1 MHRPPQP
8 NEEAARG
15 AGAAWIGP
23 AMAIL
28 GVLGFSF
35 KAILIKLAYA
45 WAPIDAVTLLA
56 LRMIYATP
64 FFVLMALWSTR
75 RGTPPT
81 GRRDWIAILWLGFIG
96 YYLASLAD
104 FTGLQ
109 YVTAA
114 LERLMLYLYPTI
126 VVVISA
132 IFLKQRI
139 TGRILVALALSY
151 AGILVVFARDLSLA
165 GDSHALWLG
174 GALVFASSL
183 LYALYLVGAGPVIT
197 RLGSLR
203 FIALAMLTSALFV
216 FLQFAATR
224 PMSALSASLR
234 IHLLSL
240 AMAVFSTVLPTFLIA
255 EAIKCIGAN
264 RTSLIGSLG
273 PVFTIALGFWIL
285 GEPVH
290 WIQLGAAALVLSGVT
305 LVTLKPR
312 PNAPRSASAYN

>member
-1 MHRPPQP
+1 MVLGR
-8 NEEAARG
+8 RG
-15 AGAAWIGP
+15 GAPWIGP
-23 AMAIL
+23 AMAIV

-64 FFVLMALWSTR
+64 FFLLMALWSTR
-75 RGTPPT
+75 GRGTPRMV
-81 GRRDWIAILWLGFIG
+81 RRDWIAILWLGFIG
-96 YYLASLAD
+96 YYLASLLD
-104 FTGLQ
+104 FMGLQ

-139 TGRILVALALSY
+139 TGRILLALALSY
-151 AGILVVFARDLSLA
+151 AGILLVFARDLSLA
-165 GDSHALWLG
+165 GDAHALWLG
-174 GALVFASSL
+174 GALVFASSFF
-183 LYALYLVGAGPVIT
+183 YALYLVGAGPVIA

-203 FIALAMLTSALFV
+203 FIALAMLTSAVFV

-224 PMSALSASLR
+224 PVSALVLPVR
-234 IHLLSL
+234 IQLLTL
-240 AMAVFSTVLPTFLIA
+240 AMAVFATVLPTYLIA
-255 EAIKCIGAN
+255 EAIKRIGAN
-264 RTSLIGSLG
+264 RTSLVGSLG
-273 PVFTIALGFWIL
+273 PVFTIGLGFWIL

-290 WIQLGAAALVLSGVT
+290 WIQLGGAALVLTGVA
-305 LVTLKPR
+305 LVTVEAHPFAR
-312 PNAPRSASAYN
+312 P

>member
-1 MHRPPQP
+1 
-8 NEEAARG
+8 
-15 AGAAWIGP
+15 
-23 AMAIL
+23 MAIV

-64 FFVLMALWSTR
+64 FFLLMALWSTR
-75 RGTPPT
+75 GRGTPPMP
-81 GRRDWIAILWLGFIG
+81 RRDWIAILWLGFIG
-96 YYLASLAD
+96 YYLASLVD
-104 FTGLQ
+104 FMGLQ

-139 TGRILVALALSY
+139 TGRILLALALSY
-151 AGILVVFARDLSLA
+151 AGILLVFARDLSLA

-174 GALVFASSL
+174 GALVFASSFF
-183 LYALYLVGAGPVIT
+183 YALYLVGAGPVIA

-216 FLQFAATR
+216 FAQFAATR
-224 PMSALSASLR
+224 PVSALTMPIR
-234 IHLLSL
+234 IHLLTL
-240 AMAVFSTVLPTFLIA
+240 AMAVFSTVLPTYLIA
-255 EAIKCIGAN
+255 EAIKRIGAN
-264 RTSLIGSLG
+264 RTSLVGSLG
-273 PVFTIALGFWIL
+273 PVFTIGLGFWIL
-285 GEPVH
+285 GEPLH
-290 WIQLGAAALVLSGVT
+290 WIQLGGAALVLAGVT

-312 PNAPRSASAYN
+312 VAAPW